1 MKNNFVLKHILFIK
15 FLIFPLV
22 IILAN
27 QKLCDYCN
35 KSLKGQYII
44 HKNKN
49 YHHSCYDKHIQIYCD
64 QCRLKIDGSYNT
76 ANGKNY
82 HKSCY
87 QQYIQKRCDEC
98 GDLIN

>member
-1 MKNNFVLKHILFIK
+1 MVQWLFRNEIYFRIKLLFIYPAFIFVTRNNF
-15 FLIFPLV
+15 
-22 IILAN
+22 AN
-27 QKLCDYCN
+27 QKLCYCN

-76 ANGKNY
+76 SNGKL
-82 HKSCY
+82 S
-87 QQYIQKRCDEC
+87 QKLLPAVHTEKM
-98 GDLIN
+98 